1 MSLMEGYKIKLSC
14 YRWPLIFHSSLSLSF
29 SFGESVVLKKSPGRR
44 RQRMTYSEEEKEGVM
59 PTGTPWVWIC
69 RDGIV
74 KIISVSCGEKTLGC
88 KFTTQKVSLSLPMI

>member
-1 MSLMEGYKIKLSC
+1 
-14 YRWPLIFHSSLSLSF
+14 
-29 SFGESVVLKKSPGRR
+29 
-44 RQRMTYSEEEKEGVM
+44 MTYSEEEKEGVM

>member
-1 MSLMEGYKIKLSC
+1 MAFDFS
-14 YRWPLIFHSSLSLSF
+14 FFSLSF
-29 SFGESVVLKKSPGRR
+29 SFGESVVLKKSPGR

-74 KIISVSCGEKTLGC
+74 KIIIRIN
-88 KFTTQKVSLSLPMI
+88 MR